1 MFMFLLDQKCVGSVA
16 CDSLVDLK
24 DEKWYNLLRQIN
36 FGVGSVACDSLVD
49 LKDEKWYN
57 LLRQINFGV
66 GSGGFYKNDFLGV
79 AISKEIGNSLYI
91 LWVIFIPNG

>member
-16 CDSLVDLK
+16 CDSLVDL
-24 DEKWYNLLRQIN
+24 E
-36 FGVGSVACDSLVD
+36 
-49 LKDEKWYN
+49 DEKWYN

-79 AISKEIGNSLYI
+79 AISKEIGNSL
-91 LWVIFIPNG
+91 WVIFIPNGFFA